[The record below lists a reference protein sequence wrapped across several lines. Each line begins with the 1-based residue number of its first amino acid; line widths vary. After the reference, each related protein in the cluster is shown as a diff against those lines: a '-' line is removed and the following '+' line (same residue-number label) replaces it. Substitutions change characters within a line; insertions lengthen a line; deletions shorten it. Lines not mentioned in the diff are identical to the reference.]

1 LRRRFFVEVFAG
13 GTACLTGDAA
23 HHLGRVLRAEP
34 GQLYELSD
42 ANSAFLARVERVSGN
57 RIDFALLEKL
67 PAARAPLDVSIL
79 LAIVKFD
86 RYEWALE
93 KATELGVNTIVP
105 LAAERS
111 EKALVSAA
119 VKRAARW
126 RKILLESAQQA
137 RCLRPPFLCEVTQ
150 PAAAFAENTASL
162 KALFSERS
170 GALPVQ
176 AIFNEAA
183 SKEIENVAQR
193 IALAVG
199 PEGGWTDQE
208 FDAAS
213 AAGFREVSL
222 GSNILRTET
231 AVIAGLAAAHLYF
244 DNSRQVPKE

>member
-150 PAAAFAENTASL
+150 PFAAFA
-162 KALFSERS
+162 
-170 GALPVQ
+170 
-176 AIFNEAA
+176 
-183 SKEIENVAQR
+183 
-193 IALAVG
+193 
-199 PEGGWTDQE
+199 
-208 FDAAS
+208 
-213 AAGFREVSL
+213 
-222 GSNILRTET
+222 
-231 AVIAGLAAAHLYF
+231 
-244 DNSRQVPKE
+244 